1 MEKEN
6 NNECLYT
13 CESMVDKSEYVK
25 MSKSF
30 WKKLYFS
37 LLNRG
42 LYLNLII
49 FAIIAILSKNIGTAL
64 VYFLVFQIW
73 AMISFKVKFED
84 YAEKAYDDLNK
95 HGNLDSN
102 FTTEFYD
109 NYLIRKSD
117 SVSRTIKYAEIAKF
131 IETDTNLY
139 LEDKP
144 RNVVLIFQK
153 NSLDLQLIEFIRKT
167 FGNIENET
175 CSTATSKKAKKA
187 SNPNVISIVM
197 TILFIATIATL
208 WLGLYLQG
216 ILNTY
221 FPKYGFSFTENY
233 WVFWCLLP
241 IPILS
246 IIFGYKYKKEGF
258 KCKKNIVAGYIIGVL
273 LIIYGSFCMFPTNEQ
288 DYTKIK
294 DYKEIVNLELPDSG
308 ILEIIDWDSHPNR
321 NMTEYTTINAYYAQV
336 DVTELVESIENNP
349 NWILS
354 KEFRT
359 EMNVFLTSSLVP
371 DDDAYFSIYN
381 KTTNEYNVLPEK
393 SGEYEI
399 YAMKYD
405 KSDKKLQIDKF
416 KISYNK

>member
-1 MEKEN
+1 MEKESN
-6 NNECLYT
+6 KCLYT

-109 NYLIRKSD
+109 DYLIRKSE
-117 SVSRTIKYAEIAKF
+117 SVSYTIKYTEIAKF

-139 LEDKP
+139 LEHKP

-167 FGNIENET
+167 FNNIQNKT
-175 CSTATSKKAKKA
+175 CSNPNSKKTH
-187 SNPNVISIVM
+187 NPNVIKTVM

-216 ILNTY
+216 ILNKY

-246 IIFGYKYKKEGF
+246 IILGYKYKKEGF
-258 KCKKNIVAGYIIGVL
+258 KCKKNIVAGYILGVL

-288 DYTKIK
+288 DYTKIN

-308 ILEIIDWDSHPNR
+308 VLEIIDWDSHPNR

-336 DVTELVESIENNP
+336 DVTKLVESIGNNP

-359 EMNVFLTSSLVP
+359 DMNVFLTSSLVP

-393 SGEYEI
+393 SGEYEV

>member
-6 NNECLYT
+6 KNCLYT

-42 LYLNLII
+42 LYVNLII
-49 FAIIAILSKNIGTAL
+49 FAIIAVLSKNIGTAL
-64 VYFLVFQIW
+64 ECFLVFQVW
-73 AMISFKVKFED
+73 AMIIFKVKFED
-84 YAEKAYDDLNK
+84 CAEKVYDDLNK

-117 SVSRTIKYAEIAKF
+117 SASCTIKYTEIAKF
-131 IETDTNLY
+131 VETDTNLY
-139 LEDKP
+139 LEHKP
-144 RNVVLIFQK
+144 RNLVLIFQK
-153 NSLDLQLIEFIRKT
+153 SSLDLQLIEFIRKT
-167 FGNIENET
+167 FGTIEKET

-187 SNPNVISIVM
+187 SDPNVIRIGM

-233 WVFWCLLP
+233 GVFWCLLP

-246 IIFGYKYKKEGF
+246 IILGYKYKKEGF
-258 KCKKNIVAGYIIGVL
+258 KCKKNIVAGYIIGIL
-273 LIIYGSFCMFPTNEQ
+273 LIIYGSFCMFPTHEQ
-288 DYTKIK
+288 DYTKIN
-294 DYKEIVNLELPDSG
+294 DYKGIINLELPSSG
-308 ILEIIDWDSHPNR
+308 VLEIIDWDSYPNKD
-321 NMTEYTTINAYYAQV
+321 MTEYTTINAYYAQV
-336 DVTELVESIENNP
+336 DVTELVKSIENNS
-349 NWILS
+349 NWMLS
-354 KEFRT
+354 KEMKT
-359 EMNVFLTSSLVP
+359 ELKVFLTSLLVS

-381 KTTNEYNVLPEK
+381 RTTNEYNILPEE
-393 SGEYEI
+393 SGVYEI

-405 KSDKKLQIDKF
+405 KSDKKLQVDKF

>member
-1 MEKEN
+1 LEKESN
-6 NNECLYT
+6 KCLYT

-73 AMISFKVKFED
+73 ATISFKVKFED

-109 NYLIRKSD
+109 DYLIRKSE
-117 SVSRTIKYAEIAKF
+117 SVSYTIKYTEIAKF

-139 LEDKP
+139 LEHKP

-153 NSLDLQLIEFIRKT
+153 NRLDLELIEFIRKT

-175 CSTATSKKAKKA
+175 CSTPTSKKAKKA
-187 SNPNVISIVM
+187 YNPDFIKTAMLV
-197 TILFIATIATL
+197 LFIITIASL
-208 WLGLYLQG
+208 WGALYTKSWVDQLIPQ
-216 ILNTY
+216 
-221 FPKYGFSFTENY
+221 YGFSTSKNM
-233 WVFWCLLP
+233 WVFWCWLP

-246 IIFGYKYKKEGF
+246 IILGFKYKKAGF
-258 KCKKNIVAGYIIGVL
+258 KCTKNIVGGFIIGFFL
-273 LIIYGSFCMFPTNEQ
+273 LVYGSFCMFPTNEQ
-288 DYTKIK
+288 DYTKIN

-308 ILEIIDWDSHPNR
+308 VLEIIDWDSHPNR

-336 DVTELVESIENNP
+336 DVTKLVESIGNNP

-359 EMNVFLTSSLVP
+359 DMNVFLTSSLVP

-393 SGEYEI
+393 SGEYEV